1 MNTKLMLYVAL
12 CAMMSLPAFGQTFGA
27 INGTVT
33 DASGSIVVGATVT
46 VINPQTN
53 FARNTISNESGNYNF
68 PDLPP
73 GTYNVKAEKEGFQ
86 SAARTALELQVQQT
100 AQIDFKLPV
109 GSVTETVEVTGGAPL
124 LDTENAAEGT
134 VIETKRIEDL
144 PLNGRNFVSLVSLS
158 PNVVSG
164 QTSTGGITAGR
175 NGGDRGSMSLSVS
188 GTRRY
193 FTYFTLDGVPNT
205 DVDFN
210 TYALLPSIDGLQE
223 FKVQTG
229 IYSAEFGHEV
239 VQVNISTKGGTNQY
253 HGTVYEFLRNND
265 LDARPFG
272 FTSVVPSSAPF
283 KWNQFGFTLGG
294 PVEIPKVFNG
304 RNRLFFF
311 SNYEGFRLRDQAQA
325 VYSVPSA
332 AMRTGNFSQLLG
344 SGTVITDPLN
354 NNAPFPG
361 NIIPANRL
369 NSISLGL
376 LQYFPAPNVP
386 GAGLVNN
393 YLALDNNL
401 ENKDQF
407 NQRIDFIESQKSTW
421 FGRYSFENDQENS
434 QALVQNGNNIATK
447 VQQAMIS
454 NTRIISPTLVNE
466 FRFGYSGYSNSNV
479 AQLAYQQDPIKQ
491 LGIPIFD
498 PPPYG
503 WGVPNV
509 SIQGFSTF
517 GDSVFTPFITH
528 DHAFQW
534 TDGLSWTHGAHSFKF
549 GIEIRRDQF
558 NETGN
563 QTTTGNFSVQNQ
575 ATGYGFSDYMLGY
588 IARLQ
593 AVAGLPSAQFRAT
606 SQAYYATDSWKVRH
620 NLTIEAGLRYE
631 YTPPWSSKGDNIM
644 NPIVPVFTL
653 TPNAQVQHPYIARDC
668 AAYGQNSFYPP
679 DSLIRFATNINT
691 QCLSGQ
697 GTTLVKN
704 DLTNFAPRLGIAWN
718 PTPNLTVRIGA
729 GIFYA
734 QDIGDTFFD
743 MARNNAGR
751 LLEDANFTTHD
762 LTFGHPFTA
771 PSGPNPCG
779 NISSSLACITTPL
792 TYGVDPNMRTPYV
805 EQYTMD
811 IQRQLTNSLVLEVGY
826 LGSQGH
832 HLERAILLDT
842 AVPSAT
848 GAILSRAPF
857 PEFNTIQM
865 TVGTVNSNYES
876 GHVKLTQR
884 LAKGLTALVS
894 YTFSKSLDDASGI
907 SPENSVLAT
916 KPQTGWCVK
925 CEYGLSDF
933 NSTNRFVASVL
944 YELPFGRNK
953 QFLNQGF
960 ASHILG
966 GWQLNSIVTASS
978 GFPLIL
984 SDGTNRSNTNISND
998 RPNAVPGVSET
1009 LSNPTTGEWFN
1020 IASVQLEPLGTFG
1033 NVGRNTVIGP
1043 GILDWDFSALKNFYL
1058 TEQRYLQFRFE
1069 CFNCANHP
1077 NFGDPGTNLTANR
1090 TNAAGF
1096 PIPGTG
1102 NFGEITSTRTG
1113 IDMRELQFSLK
1124 FIF

>member
-1 MNTKLMLYVAL
+1 VNTKLMLYLAL
-12 CAMMSLPAFGQTFGA
+12 FALMSLPAFGQTFGA
-27 INGTVT
+27 INGAVT

-46 VINPQTN
+46 VTNPQTN
-53 FARNTISNESGNYNF
+53 FTRSTISNESGNYNF

-73 GTYNVKAEKEGFQ
+73 GTYNIKAEKQGFQ
-86 SAARTALELQVQQT
+86 TAVRSAMELQVQQT
-100 AQIDFKLPV
+100 AEIDFKLPV
-109 GSVTETVEVTGGAPL
+109 GAVSETVEVSGGAPL

-144 PLNGRNFVSLVSLS
+144 PLNGRSFVSLVSLS

-175 NGGDRGSMSLSVS
+175 NGGDRGSMSLAVS

-210 TYALLPSIDGLQE
+210 TYALLPSIDALQE

-229 IYSAEFGHEV
+229 VYSAEFGHEV
-239 VQVNISTKGGTNQY
+239 VQVNISSKSGTNQY

-265 LDARPFG
+265 LDARPFA
-272 FTSVVPSSAPF
+272 FTSRVPASAPF

-294 PVEIPKVFNG
+294 PIVIPKVFNG

-332 AMRTGNFSQLLG
+332 AMRTGNFSQL
-344 SGTVITDPLN
+344 STVITDPLN
-354 NNAPFPG
+354 NNAPFAD

-369 NSISLGL
+369 NPISVGL
-376 LQYFPAPNVP
+376 LQYYPAPNVP
-386 GAGLVNN
+386 GAGLVSN

-407 NQRIDFIESQKSTW
+407 NQRVDFIESEKSNW
-421 FGRYSFENDQENS
+421 FGRYSFENDAEDS
-434 QALVQNGNNIATK
+434 QALVDNGSNITTK
-447 VQQAMIS
+447 VQQAMLS
-454 NTRIISPTLVNE
+454 NTRILSPTIVNE
-466 FRFGYSGYSNSNV
+466 FRFGYSGYSNQNV
-479 AQLAYQQDPIKQ
+479 AQLAYQQDPIRE
-491 LGIPIFD
+491 LNIPIFD

-509 SIQGFSTF
+509 SIEGFSTF

-528 DHAFQW
+528 DHTFQW

-549 GIEIRRDQF
+549 GIELRRDQF

-563 QTTTGNFSVQNQ
+563 QTTTGNFSIQNQ
-575 ATGYGFSDYMLGY
+575 ATGYGFSDFLLGY
-588 IARLQ
+588 VARVQ

-606 SQAYYATDSWKVRH
+606 SQAYYATDSWKARH

-631 YTPPWSSKGDNIM
+631 YTPPWSSRGDNIM

-653 TPNAQVQHPYIARDC
+653 TPNAQVEHPYLARNC
-668 AAYGQNSFYPP
+668 AAYGQDSFYPP
-679 DSLIRFATNINT
+679 ESQIRFASNINT
-691 QCLSGQ
+691 ECLNGQ

-718 PTPNLTVRIGA
+718 PTPNLTIRMGA

-751 LLEDANFTTHD
+751 LLSDANFATHN
-762 LTFGHPFTA
+762 LTFQSPFT

-779 NISSSLACITTPL
+779 NIPSSYSCISDPL
-792 TYGVDPNMRTPYV
+792 VYGVDPNMRTPYV

-811 IQRQLTNSLVLEVGY
+811 IQRQLTSSMVLEVGY

-832 HLERAILLDT
+832 HLERAILDDT
-842 AVPSAT
+842 AVPSPT
-848 GAILSRAPF
+848 GAILSRVPF

-884 LAKGLTALVS
+884 LAKGLTALIG

-916 KPQTGWCVK
+916 KPQTGWCVP

-944 YELPFGRNK
+944 YELPFGK
-953 QFLNQGF
+953 GKPFLNQGF

-978 GFPLIL
+978 GFPLTI
-984 SDGTNRSNTNISND
+984 SDGTNQSNTNVAND
-998 RPNAVPGVSET
+998 RPNAVPGVPEN
-1009 LSNPTTGEWFN
+1009 LSNPTTAQWFN
-1020 IASVQLEPLGTFG
+1020 LASVQLEPFGTFG

-1043 GILDWDFSALKNFYL
+1043 GILDWDFSALKNFYV

-1077 NFGDPGTNLTANR
+1077 NFGDPGTDLTSNQ